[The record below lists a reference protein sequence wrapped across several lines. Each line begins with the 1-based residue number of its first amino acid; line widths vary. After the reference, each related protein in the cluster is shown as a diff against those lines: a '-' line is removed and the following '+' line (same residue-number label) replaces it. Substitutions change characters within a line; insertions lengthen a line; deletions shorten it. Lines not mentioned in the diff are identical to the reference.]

1 VDWISVSYIDVGH
14 CTYHISSAGW
24 GLPILAAAA
33 FMRALR
39 VRLTE

>member
-1 VDWISVSYIDVGH
+1 YLGS

-24 GLPILAAAA
+24 GFPILAAAA

-39 VRLTE
+39 VRLSE